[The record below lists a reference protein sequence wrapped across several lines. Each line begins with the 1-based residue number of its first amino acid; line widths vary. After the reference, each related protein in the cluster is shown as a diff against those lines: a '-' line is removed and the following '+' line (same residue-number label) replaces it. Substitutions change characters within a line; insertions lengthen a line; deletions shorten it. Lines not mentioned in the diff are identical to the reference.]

1 MLKSSFCN
9 YIDEYTIIKGR
20 TTNTGAGADA
30 AERQADEGDKGVTL
44 KIALY
49 FLIAGMKKIA

>member
-9 YIDEYTIIKGR
+9 YIDECTIIKGR

-44 KIALY
+44 KIVLY